1 MLSEAVPTP
10 HPTIIA
16 RLGFSGLWASVVGF
30 FNSLHPHFIRFSP
43 PTLTV
48 SHPRCLSVT
57 RSSARPPFG
66 CLSPLFSPSNYLSVF
81 PIINFQERCC
91 SKLELWSKR
100 PQLSDLS
107 YYKLTGTRGNFPSG
121 SAESRFSCSEPGI
134 VEDPDLQ
141 GACRPQR

>member
-16 RLGFSGLWASVVGF
+16 RLGFSGLWASVVVF
-30 FNSLHPHFIRFSP
+30 FNSLNPHFIRFFPLRLSP
-43 PTLTV
+43 YLIHAV
-48 SHPRCLSVT
+48 S

-81 PIINFQERCC
+81 PIINFQEQCC

-100 PQLSDLS
+100 PQLSSLS

-121 SAESRFSCSEPGI
+121 SAEGRFSCSEPGI